1 MRRVLLIGLVLFA
14 GGLGLSSG
22 DEPAAPASP
31 LGRKLTKLQKQFE
44 TDKQP
49 LKKKLADAK
58 DPEDK
63 KQITFQIKELHALTA
78 SDALDLAEDGKK
90 TEDGLDAAVF
100 VLKLLGEYQ
109 ITGQDMDKAAAI
121 VLENHID
128 SPKIAPALEHMVG
141 CGPTGLLFLETVVEK
156 ATKPDVQA
164 LALYYNALA
173 MDAKA
178 TAAEGPSGDDVKIAN
193 FRGRAADMMERA
205 AKLAPDAKV
214 GTDTLAKAVA
224 TEVASL
230 RIGPGN
236 PVPDVEGTDLDGKKV
251 KLSSYRGKVV
261 LFDFWATWCGPCK
274 AMIPHER
281 ELTEKLKDMPFA
293 ILSVSVDDEKKE
305 LAEFLGTEKMP
316 WAHWWD
322 GPKGPVVKLF
332 RVKSFP
338 TLFLIDAKGV
348 VRNKWVGSPG
358 NEALDKAVNELVAEA
373 QKK

>member
-1 MRRVLLIGLVLFA
+1 MRRVLLVGLVAFA
-14 GGLGLSSG
+14 GGLGVLSG
-22 DEPAAPASP
+22 EEPAAPASP
-31 LGRKLTKLQKQFE
+31 LGRKLAKLKKQFE
-44 TDKQP
+44 TDEQA

-63 KQITFQIKELHALTA
+63 KQVTFQIKELHALTA
-78 SDALDLAEDGKK
+78 SDALDLAEEGKK
-90 TEDGLDAAVF
+90 SEDGLDAAVF

-109 ITGQDMDKAAAI
+109 ITGQDMDKASAI

-178 TAAEGPSGDDVKIAN
+178 TAAEGPSGDDVKIAQ
-193 FRGRAADMMERA
+193 FRGRAAEMMEKA

-224 TEVASL
+224 SEIVSL

-236 PVPDVEGTDLDGKKV
+236 PVPDAEGTDLDGKKV

-261 LFDFWATWCGPCK
+261 VLDFWATWCGPCK

-281 ELTEKLKDMPFA
+281 ELAEKLKDKPFA

-305 LAEFLGTEKMP
+305 LAEFLGAEKMP
-316 WAHWWD
+316 WSHWWD

-332 RVKSFP
+332 RVKAFP

-348 VRNKWVGSPG
+348 VRNKWVSSPG
-358 NEALDKAVNELVAEA
+358 NEVLDKAVNELVAEA
-373 QKK
+373 AKR